1 MSAVISDGKT
11 ATLLIPNQASPTDRF
26 AVGRDG
32 GAWTGADTFLLY
44 LLIAAGATPAKQ
56 PVGGVSADAGFVAVD
71 PETGTCWIIDPA
83 TAVSVAFS
91 AITGNASDN
100 ASLVAYVTAR
110 INALI
115 ASAPGALDTLDELA
129 AALGDDANF
138 ASTVT
143 TALAGKAATVHTHT
157 FSQITDGQ
165 EAVEDYIATALL
177 GGTQTGITVTYTDNG
192 SGAGVYN
199 FVVAAQPVTVK
210 DVGGAVEV
218 PATAI
223 EFPDGSVTDQSGG
236 VARVRFGLSRVTV
249 SGTSATLGEAADG
262 TIQRTT
268 NGSAVAIELDN
279 AAPAGTQFA
288 VVQIGA
294 GQVTFT
300 AEAGGSLHNRAGH
313 TKTAGQYATVSLY
326 VDSNSGTN
334 AVWVLSGDTAA

>member
-1 MSAVISDGKT
+1 MSAVVSDGKT
-11 ATLLIPNQASPTDRF
+11 ATLLLPNQASPSDRF
-26 AVGRDG
+26 SVGRDG

-44 LLIAAGATPAKQ
+44 LLVAAGAVPAVQ
-56 PVGGVSADAGFVAVD
+56 PIEAFPGTAGFVGID
-71 PETGTCWIIDPA
+71 PETGQCWVVDPA
-83 TAVSVAFS
+83 GAVSVDFAS
-91 AITGNASDN
+91 ITGDADDN
-100 ASLVAYVTAR
+100 TSLVNYVTSR
-110 INALI
+110 INAVI
-115 ASAPGALDTLDELA
+115 AAAPGALDTLDELA

-157 FSQITDGQ
+157 FSQITDG
-165 EAVEDYIATALL
+165 EEVVEDYIGAMAT

-192 SGAGVYN
+192 SGAGVLN
-199 FVVAAQPVTVK
+199 FVVAAQPITIK
-210 DVGGAVEV
+210 DVAGSVEV
-218 PATAI
+218 AATAV
-223 EFPDGSVTDQSGG
+223 EFPDGSVSDQGGG
-236 VARVRFGLSRVTV
+236 VARVRFGLTRVTV
-249 SGTSATLGEAADG
+249 AGTSATLGEAADG
-262 TIQRTT
+262 TVQRTT

>member
-11 ATLLIPNQASPTDRF
+11 ATLLLPNQASPTDRF

-83 TAVSVAFS
+83 SAVSVAFS

-100 ASLVAYVTAR
+100 TSLVNYVTSR

-143 TALAGKAATVHTHT
+143 TALAGKASSVHTHT

-199 FVVAAQPVTVK
+199 FVVADTSVGLTDGTVSVSPVSLVNVPPGCL
-210 DVGGAVEV
+210 DDDGAGV
-218 PATAI
+218 
-223 EFPDGSVTDQSGG
+223 VTI
-236 VARVRFGLSRVTV
+236 RFALSQVTI